1 MRNDEMT
8 SRRWANPR
16 ASQSKH
22 AIYAATFLAA
32 TTLTA
37 HAAASAWVDTQT
49 RAYPA
54 FPQQALAASQAFAA
68 TSAAGKAIDT
78 APGQPVRV
86 VVSLNLND
94 EAKLDRFLRDLH
106 TPSSAAY
113 GKHLTPAEFA
123 AQYAPTQ
130 RQVALVEAHLR
141 KSGFRDIQVSPNRLL
156 ISATGTA
163 EAVRTAFNT
172 RLKSFTLEGRRVYAN
187 QDAAQVPAELG
198 GIVGA
203 VLGLDSAT
211 LAHTYNRQAAVTGAV
226 GGAKASLAARASE
239 ATAAASGTPVL
250 TGHDPLEFSR
260 IYRAGSTPT
269 ASQTTVGVIMAGD
282 ARPVV
287 RDLDAFTA
295 KAGLARVA
303 ATVTRTG
310 PPGSDYSDNAG
321 LSEWD
326 MDSQAIVG
334 AAGGEVKG
342 LVFYAAPSMLLTDIT
357 EAYNRAV
364 VDNVAKVINVSLGV
378 CEAGARSSGTQAAD
392 DRIFKSAVAQGQTFV
407 VAAGDAGAY
416 ECSVSRISGGQGV
429 PARSDYSVSEPAT
442 SPYVVAVGGTT
453 LSTDKST
460 GAYAGEVAWNEG
472 LQPIGV
478 YDPYGSYDGTQR
490 LWATGGGYSKN
501 EAVPAWQRGVLGTS
515 SKTRAVPD
523 VAFDADGRSGAHVYV
538 NGETE
543 QWGGTSLAAPIF
555 AGIWARM
562 QSDNGNRLGFPLASL
577 YRYVPSNG
585 ALVHDVKS
593 GNNGSGGYG
602 YKAGAGWDP
611 VAGFGSFDIGNLA
624 AFVKKTADFA
634 R

>member
-8 SRRWANPR
+8 SRKWANPR
-16 ASQSKH
+16 ASQAKR
-22 AIYAATFLAA
+22 AICAATFCAA

-37 HAAASAWVDTQT
+37 HAAAPAWVDTQT

-54 FPQQALAASQAFAA
+54 FPQQASAA
-68 TSAAGKAIDT
+68 TFAAGKAIDA
-78 APGQPVRV
+78 APGEPVRV

-94 EAKLDRFLRDLH
+94 EARLDRFLRDLH
-106 TPSSAAY
+106 TPGNAAY
-113 GKHLTPAEFA
+113 GRHLTPAEFA

-130 RQVALVEAHLR
+130 QQVALVEAHLR
-141 KSGFRDIQVSPNRLL
+141 RSGFRDIQVSPNRLL

-163 EAVRTAFNT
+163 AAVKTAFNT
-172 RLKSFTLEGRRVYAN
+172 RLKSFTLEGRRVHAN
-187 QDAAQVPAELG
+187 QDTAQVPAALG
-198 GIVGA
+198 SIVGA

-211 LAHTYNRQAAVTGAV
+211 LAHTYNRRAAVTGAV
-226 GGAKASLAARASE
+226 GGAKASLAARASD
-239 ATAAASGTPVL
+239 ATANAAASGTPVL
-250 TGHDPLEFSR
+250 TGHDPLEFSQ

-282 ARPVV
+282 AAPVL
-287 RDLDAFTA
+287 RDLGTFAA

-303 ATVTRTG
+303 ASVTRTG
-310 PPGSDYSDNAG
+310 PPGSDYSDNSG

-334 AAGGEVKG
+334 AAGGQVKG
-342 LVFYAAPSMLLTDIT
+342 IVFYAAPSMLLTDIT

-364 VDNVAKVINVSLGV
+364 IDNVAKVINVSLGV
-378 CEAGARSSGTQAAD
+378 CEADARAAGTQAAD
-392 DRIFKSAVAQGQTFV
+392 DRIFKSAVAQGQTFA

-416 ECSVSRISGGQGV
+416 ECSVSRVSGGQGV
-429 PARSDYSVSEPAT
+429 PARSNYSVSEPAT

-460 GAYAGEVAWNEG
+460 GAYAGEAAWNEG

-478 YDPYGSYDGTQR
+478 YDPYGSYDSTQR

-501 EAVPAWQRGVLGTS
+501 EAVPAWQRSVLGTS
-515 SKTRAVPD
+515 ARTRAVPD
-523 VAFDADGRSGAHVYV
+523 VAFEADGRSGAHVYV
-538 NGETE
+538 NGQIE

-555 AGIWARM
+555 TGIWARL

-585 ALVHDVKS
+585 TLVHDVTS

-602 YKAGAGWDP
+602 YKAGTGWDP
-611 VAGFGSFDIGNLA
+611 VTGFGSFDIGNLA